1 MDIEAL
7 EMDLIDGG
15 LEEMEVDD
23 EYLTLYTAY
32 EDFGNMVKMLEA
44 KGIECESA
52 ELQRIPNTTRSIDE
66 DSIRKVL
73 KVINILEE
81 DDDVTNVFHDME
93 IPDDFEE
100 E

>member
-1 MDIEAL
+1 
-7 EMDLIDGG
+7 
-15 LEEMEVDD
+15 
-23 EYLTLYTAY
+23 
-32 EDFGNMVKMLEA
+32 MVKMLETM
-44 KGIECESA
+44 GIEYESA

-66 DSIRKVL
+66 ESIRKVL

-81 DDDVTNVFHDME
+81 DDDVTNVYHDME